1 VGVDFAGT
9 VVELGANVDGSKWR
23 VGDRVASFIAG
34 GMSPYPST
42 PDQFSTAL
50 ISTLLRCL
58 QHWVAPNVVCMVDPI
73 RNISWPLPIC

>member
-9 VVELGANVDGSKWR
+9 IVELGANVDGSKWK
-23 VGDRVASFIAG
+23 VGDRVAGFIAG

-50 ISTLLRCL
+50 TSILLRWS
-58 QHWVAPNVVCMVDPI
+58 QHWVAPNVVCMADPT
-73 RNISWPLPIC
+73 RNISWPLRIC